1 MKSPINV
8 LTYGTF
14 DLLHFGHVNV
24 LKKAKSLGDFLY
36 VGVSNDEFNDS
47 KNKQSHIKYEH
58 RKYLVEELRC
68 VDFAFEEYS
77 WEQKIKDIKKYNIDI
92 FAIGNDWE
100 GKFDFLKEICEVVYI
115 ARTPDISSS
124 LIRDRLNNV

>member
-47 KNKQSHIKYEH
+47 KNKKSHIKYEH

>member
-47 KNKQSHIKYEH
+47 KNKKSHIKYEH
-58 RKYLVEELRC
+58 RKYLVEALRC

-92 FAIGNDWE
+92 FAI
-100 GKFDFLKEICEVVYI
+100 
-115 ARTPDISSS
+115 
-124 LIRDRLNNV
+124 